1 MLFFLVVILIILAV
15 LGAAYYQHRKKN
27 KDNSDLNVPG
37 EDEWLG
43 NSSVFRTDIKMLSYN
58 DALEE
63 SKQFIYNIAKT
74 VMQRFAPDQKNIVL
88 DLGRKLLNAG
98 VKYVHVVDVF
108 ALSLGKKMSR
118 IKQPQENKSKG
129 PSVGR

>member
-1 MLFFLVVILIILAV
+1 MLLFLVIIFAILLV
-15 LGAAYYQHRKKN
+15 LGVAYHQHRKKQS
-27 KDNSDLNVPG
+27 DNSDLKVPS

-43 NSSVFRTDIKMLSYN
+43 NSSVFRSNIKMLSYN

-63 SKQFIYNIAKT
+63 SKQFIYNIAKA
-74 VMQRFAPDQKNIVL
+74 VMQRFAPDQKNVIL

-108 ALSLGKKMSR
+108 ALSLNKKMAR
-118 IKQPQENKSKG
+118 FKSPDKKAKG
-129 PSVGR
+129 AAPRR